1 MIEEV
6 VSIEL
11 PVHERMV
18 IKKNRLTPKDYAG
31 EPVPRISIVTGIH
44 GDELDG
50 QYVCYEVIRRVNNN
64 LERLKGI
71 IDIYPD
77 VNPLGIDTGSRGIPM
92 FELDMN
98 RVFPGDNNGAVAES
112 VAAGIVNDII
122 GSDFCL
128 DIHSSNIF
136 VREMP
141 QVRLNEENAERLLP
155 FAKMLNADFVW
166 IFSSITVLDATLAY
180 SLNHLGVPTLVAEMG
195 VGNRI
200 NREYSQQLID
210 GIFNLMSNLGIWEIP
225 EADNKIAVRE
235 PIISTEGEVNFL
247 TAKESGIFVPSIN
260 SCGNIHM
267 GDAIGDIIE
276 PIEGRIIQHIESP
289 VDGIVFTLREN
300 PVVYKGALL
309 ARVHGGRVMKKEV
322 LYSLK
327 GIYRENFEIEGYR
340 FGHGEKS
347 ACIVGAMRGNEIQ
360 QLYICSQ
367 LIKVLKDLEMRGAI
381 SHNHEILVI
390 PSANRFSMNV
400 EKRFWPVDNT
410 DINRMFPG
418 DEAGDTTK
426 QIAAAIFESSKGYS
440 YGIQFASFYMPGD
453 FIPHVRMM
461 ETGYQSASLANL
473 FGLQYVVIRKPK
485 PMDTATLN
493 YSWQMNGTNA
503 FSIYTNSTDMVDE
516 KSARQAVS
524 SVLRF
529 LTRMGILKYN
539 NHSGYIA
546 SVINEYDLSAVKT
559 YDAGFYK
566 RLKEPGDPVVHNEVI
581 GQVIDPCEGYVKS
594 EILSP
599 TDGIVFFAHTAPLV
613 MGNEVVY
620 KIIRRMH
627 E

>member
-122 GSDFCL
+122 GSGFCL

-309 ARVHGGRVMKKEV
+309 ARVHGGRV
-322 LYSLK
+322 
-327 GIYRENFEIEGYR
+327 
-340 FGHGEKS
+340 
-347 ACIVGAMRGNEIQ
+347 
-360 QLYICSQ
+360 
-367 LIKVLKDLEMRGAI
+367 
-381 SHNHEILVI
+381 
-390 PSANRFSMNV
+390 
-400 EKRFWPVDNT
+400 
-410 DINRMFPG
+410 
-418 DEAGDTTK
+418 
-426 QIAAAIFESSKGYS
+426 
-440 YGIQFASFYMPGD
+440 
-453 FIPHVRMM
+453 
-461 ETGYQSASLANL
+461 
-473 FGLQYVVIRKPK
+473 
-485 PMDTATLN
+485 
-493 YSWQMNGTNA
+493 
-503 FSIYTNSTDMVDE
+503 
-516 KSARQAVS
+516 
-524 SVLRF
+524 
-529 LTRMGILKYN
+529 
-539 NHSGYIA
+539 
-546 SVINEYDLSAVKT
+546 
-559 YDAGFYK
+559 
-566 RLKEPGDPVVHNEVI
+566 
-581 GQVIDPCEGYVKS
+581 
-594 EILSP
+594 
-599 TDGIVFFAHTAPLV
+599 
-613 MGNEVVY
+613 
-620 KIIRRMH
+620 
-627 E
+627 